1 MLLPRGAL
9 PRRVR
14 DWQDSQ
20 LPPHEGALFLA
31 QGGSWKVIH
40 SLGGS
45 ATGGQQ
51 AQAPAGSWLCD
62 FRLVQTPLWSL
73 FCNLEIRHSN
83 SRLTGFLGQT
93 ILWGPCVFWTAPGG
107 KAQKTTWF
115 LPSPQPT
122 TQPALHS
129 ERGVGSKIHPDL
141 KLPPSPHYSCSN
153 RSPHPSLCAGH
164 APT

>member
-20 LPPHEGALFLA
+20 LPSHEGALFLA

-40 SLGGS
+40 SLAGS

-51 AQAPAGSWLCD
+51 AQVPAGSWLCD

-73 FCNLEIRHSN
+73 FYNLEIRHSN
-83 SRLTGFLGQT
+83 SHLIRFLGQT

-107 KAQKTTWF
+107 KSTKNR
-115 LPSPQPT
+115 LVP
-122 TQPALHS
+122 TQPSAHHSTFLHP
-129 ERGVGSKIHPDL
+129 ERAVGSKIHLDL

-153 RSPHPSLCAGH
+153 RSPHPSLCTGH